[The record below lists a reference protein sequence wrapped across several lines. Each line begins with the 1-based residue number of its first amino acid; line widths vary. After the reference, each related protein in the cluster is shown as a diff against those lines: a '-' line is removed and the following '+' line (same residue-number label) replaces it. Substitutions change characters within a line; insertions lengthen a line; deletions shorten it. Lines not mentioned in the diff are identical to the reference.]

1 MRRMFFVAVSLLLAS
16 SLVGCNNRGYS
27 HQEAIKKGDV
37 VYLNGVYNFERFEQF
52 LSNLANDT
60 KDSIRVTGYT
70 DEGDPIFKD
79 LEYDGQVIH
88 YSYDNSNDAY
98 GGNKKGIQMDEC
110 SEVIKE
116 DNVEGE
122 DRYIISGCTSNNPD
136 ISYFLLRVDKKNN

>member
-1 MRRMFFVAVSLLLAS
+1 M
-16 SLVGCNNRGYS
+16 
-27 HQEAIKKGDV
+27 
-37 VYLNGVYNFERFEQF
+37 
-52 LSNLANDT
+52 
-60 KDSIRVTGYT
+60 TGYT

-98 GGNKKGIQMDEC
+98 GGSEKGIQMDEC

>member
-1 MRRMFFVAVSLLLAS
+1 MKRLFFVAVLLLLAS
-16 SLVGCNNRGYS
+16 SLVGCNNSAYS

-52 LSNLANDT
+52 LTNLANDT

-70 DEGDPIFKD
+70 DEGDPVFKD

-98 GGNKKGIQMDEC
+98 GGGKKGIKTDEC
-110 SEVIKE
+110 SEVINE

-122 DRYIISGCTSNNPD
+122 DRYVISGCTSNNPD